1 MTSRWLAACMAGAL
15 CLALVW
21 LVMALADPLSVQDD
35 VRQHIAWLE
44 AIRDPRLFVDDP
56 IARYFEASNTQAFKL
71 LYTLPAH
78 LGVSPLLLAKLYPAL
93 LTLLLAWTGFHVLRG
108 FDLAPPAA
116 GLGSLLLIQA
126 LWVTD
131 DLACASARAF
141 AWLWLMVMLL
151 GWRRRWLMLAGAS
164 GLLLGLT
171 YPPVAVLTG
180 VTLGLVGVWQL
191 LRRERPDWSPGLV
204 MLGTLMAGTLAVTLT
219 GGSGGPLVTGVEA
232 RGLAEFAADG
242 RTPFFAA
249 SPVTYWL
256 FGARSGALPVPG
268 LRHGLALLAT
278 LIALALAGRLPV
290 DLRRLAIA
298 ALAAGWMLWAL
309 AHAVL
314 FDLYLPARFALTG
327 LRLAVALLAGWGLWW
342 MLGRLSVWPRRLLVG
357 TLVLLPLAG
366 LAAPPSALGLVS
378 RPLAPEIIVALRRLP
393 TESLI
398 AGNSADLDMVPALAG
413 RSVLAAR
420 EFHVAY
426 HRDYREVMRQRLA
439 DSIAATYALS
449 AAPVATVRERYS
461 VTHLLVDRGAFNAQ
475 AARQAW
481 WYGIL
486 AQTGHLPACTAS
498 TCGGWV
504 LARPACIVAEQNR
517 QALLSV
523 DCLLDRPDGL
533 RQP

>member
-1 MTSRWLAACMAGAL
+1 MTGRWLAVCMAGAL
-15 CLALVW
+15 CLAVVW

-44 AIRDPRLFVDDP
+44 AVRDPRLFVDDP
-56 IARYFEASNTQAFKL
+56 VARYFEASNTRAFKL
-71 LYTLPAH
+71 LYILPAQ
-78 LGVSPLLLAKLYPAL
+78 LGVSPLLLAKLYPAV
-93 LTLLLAWTGFHVLRG
+93 LTLLLAWTGFQVLRG

-141 AWLWLMVMLL
+141 AWLWLTVMLL
-151 GWRRRWLMLAGAS
+151 AWRRRAPVLAGAA
-164 GLLLGLT
+164 GLMLGLT
-171 YPPVAVLTG
+171 YPPVAVVG
-180 VTLGLVGVWQL
+180 GCALGLVGLWQL
-191 LRRERPDWSPGLV
+191 TRRERPDWRLGLP
-204 MLGTLMAGTLAVTLT
+204 MLGALVAGTLAVALAD
-219 GGSGGPLVTGVEA
+219 GSGGPLVTAAEA

-249 SPVTYWL
+249 SPVAYWL

-314 FDLYLPARFALTG
+314 FELYLPARFALTG
-327 LRLAVALLAGWGLWW
+327 LRLAMALLAGWGLWW
-342 MLGRLSVWPRRLLVG
+342 LLGRLPVWPRRLLVG
-357 TLVLLPLAG
+357 VVVLLPLVA
-366 LAAPPSALGLVS
+366 LLAPPSALGLVS
-378 RPLAPEIIVALRRLP
+378 RPLAPQVIMALRQLP
-393 TESLI
+393 PDTWV
-398 AGNSADLDMVPALAG
+398 AGNSPDLDMVPALAR
-413 RSVLAAR
+413 RSVLATR
-420 EFHVAY
+420 EYHIAY
-426 HRDYREVMRQRLA
+426 HRDYRETMRLRLA
-439 DSIAATYALS
+439 DSMAATHAS
-449 AAPVATVRERYS
+449 APAPVALLRDRYS
-461 VTHLLVDRGAFNAQ
+461 VTHLLVDRGAFTVQ
-475 AARQAW
+475 AVRQAW

-486 AQTGHLPACTAS
+486 GQMGRLPACTPTA
-498 TCGGWV
+498 CGDWV
-504 LARPACIVAEQNR
+504 LRQPACIVAEQNR
-517 QALLSV
+517 QVLLSV
-523 DCLLDRPDGL
+523 DCLLGRRGGL